1 MVGHQVQCEI
11 LSRVERAIEDREC
24 ADISAG
30 LRESGL
36 LSMQP
41 EQQAEFDI
49 AATTTPVRSFSL
61 RNYVASMGKRRAS
74 KAERARVETDSAE
87 AAVYKQQAY
96 TAWRDGPPGGDAN
109 EEIQRTAGREYL
121 NQAFA
126 GAGYGAK
133 ISQFE
138 GRRAATAQ
146 SDDKWE
152 RVLNMSSGERR
163 QLRREARMASSTSEP
178 KYLAFEAFEDPSSA
192 RSMVLSQE
200 MYSAVDT
207 GTTVT
212 IAKADGTKLEN
223 FDPQTAL
230 RISYGFQWLHY
241 TVPGHRCIGGL
252 C

>member
-1 MVGHQVQCEI
+1 LASTSDGNGHDRALKTTTNEPSESAKFSYPLVAYVEIDIVHCELSMVGHQVQCEL

-24 ADISAG
+24 ADITAG

-49 AATTTPVRSFSL
+49 AATTTPVRPFSL

-74 KAERARVETDSAE
+74 KEERARVETDSAE

-109 EEIQRTAGREYL
+109 EEIQRTTGREYL

-133 ISQFE
+133 ISQVE
-138 GRRAATAQ
+138 GRRAAIAQ
-146 SDDKWE
+146 SDDKWD
-152 RVLNMSSGERR
+152 RILNMSSGERR
-163 QLRREARMASSTSEP
+163 QLRREARMASSASEP

-192 RSMVLSQE
+192 RSMV
-200 MYSAVDT
+200 
-207 GTTVT
+207 
-212 IAKADGTKLEN
+212 
-223 FDPQTAL
+223 
-230 RISYGFQWLHY
+230 
-241 TVPGHRCIGGL
+241 
-252 C
+252 